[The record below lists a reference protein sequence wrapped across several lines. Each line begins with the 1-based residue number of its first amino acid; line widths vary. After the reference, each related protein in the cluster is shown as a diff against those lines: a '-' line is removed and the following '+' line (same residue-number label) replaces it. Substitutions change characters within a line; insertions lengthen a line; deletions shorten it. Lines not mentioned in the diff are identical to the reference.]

1 MTFKLCENMLR
12 EKWRKRGISQVM
24 HGELVGR
31 RTEARAELLVRR
43 ERPGLRA
50 MYEGWGYEQVG
61 EKLPFP
67 DSPLY
72 DVMVLALR

>member
-1 MTFKLCENMLR
+1 
-12 EKWRKRGISQVM
+12 
-24 HGELVGR
+24 
-31 RTEARAELLVRR
+31 
-43 ERPGLRA
+43 

-72 DVMVLALR
+72 DVMVLALKNVCRERPRPGR